1 MNSKIIRETS
11 GFPIAFPVLLIFQS
25 VVICFI
31 MVKDH
36 ESPWVVIG
44 ITVPIALLLFFS
56 RLNIRMDAS
65 HFEYYFF
72 PFMFRRKKIRWN
84 EIREIRLVNTD
95 PIWDFGGWGVRLS
108 KKYGKAFIT
117 GGNDTVFLLLKNGK
131 RRSFSIKSKTS
142 VKHFFDEHAIAYEEN
157 L

>member
-25 VVICFI
+25 AVICFI
-31 MVKDH
+31 MIKDH

-44 ITVPIALLLFFS
+44 ITAPIALLLFFS
-56 RLNIRMDAS
+56 RLSIRMDPS

-72 PFMFRRKKIRWN
+72 PFMFRRKKIQWN

-95 PIWDFGGWGVRLS
+95 PVWDFGGWGV
-108 KKYGKAFIT
+108 IT
-117 GGNDTVFLLLKNGK
+117 GGNETLFLLLKNGK
-131 RRSFSIKSKTS
+131 RRTFSIKSKIT
-142 VKHFFDEHAIAYEEN
+142 VKNFFDEHFIAYEESP
-157 L
+157 